1 MKIGLGS
8 SEDGVLETQLPQG
21 AVYDS
26 YNMFMSVE
34 IIDQDDGVAYYH
46 IQNPVVVK
54 PNMSFV
60 NSMIDQLISADPKL
74 PQNVDLF
81 KGDSQLSIQTI
92 LSISSVLNGQSLSDK
107 KAIIS
112 SKLLPSCSNKYF
124 S

>member
-8 SEDGVLETQLPQG
+8 SENGALETQLPQG

-26 YNMFMSVE
+26 YNMFISVE
-34 IIDQDDGVAYYH
+34 IIDQDDGVTYYD

-54 PNMSFV
+54 PNISLV
-60 NSMIDQLISADPKL
+60 NSMIDRLISADPKL

-81 KGDSQLSIQTI
+81 KGDSQLSVQTI

-107 KAIIS
+107 KALLS
-112 SKLLPSCSNKYF
+112 SKL
-124 S
+124 